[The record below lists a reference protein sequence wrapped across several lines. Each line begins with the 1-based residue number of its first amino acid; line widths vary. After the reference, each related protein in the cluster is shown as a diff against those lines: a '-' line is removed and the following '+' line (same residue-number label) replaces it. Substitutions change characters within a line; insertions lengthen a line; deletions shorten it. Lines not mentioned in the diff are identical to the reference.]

1 MDIEEN
7 SFVINHNSPAKDD
20 LFWKET
26 NKEISI
32 CLKYDNRKT
41 TFVDIG
47 SNEGIWSMLLNKTYA
62 DVHSFEPIKNNFNH
76 LKHNLSNFSNVK
88 IYNSAIS
95 DKKEEFE
102 MVNNV
107 KPVIPDFNCG
117 MTARKENFI
126 NAMKLFNNFGSMDI
140 DEYVNESCFFET
152 VRSNTLDS
160 YSLSPSLIKID
171 VENDEIKVLNG
182 AKKTI
187 EKHSPVLYVEDN
199 FKPLS
204 EKLRDT
210 ISSMNYVSVPEHP
223 WIHIRK

>member
-1 MDIEEN
+1 MDIKEKK
-7 SFVINHNSPAKDD
+7 FVVNHDSPATYD

-26 NKEISI
+26 NNEISI
-32 CLKYDNRKT
+32 CLRYDDKKT

-47 SNEGIWSMLLNKTYA
+47 SNEGIWSFLLRDKY
-62 DVHSFEPIKNNFNH
+62 DFIHSFEPIKKNFNH
-76 LKHNLSNFSNVK
+76 LKHNLSDFLNVK

-107 KPVIPDFNCG
+107 KPIISDFNCG

-126 NAMKLFNNFGSMDI
+126 NAMKLFNNFGSMDV
-140 DEYVNESCFFET
+140 DEFINESCFFET

-210 ISSMNYVSVPEHP
+210 ISSMNYVAVPEHP

>member
-1 MDIEEN
+1 MDIEEKP
-7 SFVINHNSPAKDD
+7 FIVNHNSPAKDD

-47 SNEGIWSMLLNKTYA
+47 SNEGIWSILLNKTYV

-107 KPVIPDFNCG
+107 KSVINDFNCG

-126 NAMKLFNNFGSMDI
+126 NAMKLFNNFGSMDV
-140 DEYVNESCFFET
+140 DEFINESCFFET

-204 EKLRDT
+204 EKLIDT
-210 ISSMNYVSVPEHP
+210 ISSMNYVAVPEHP

>member
-1 MDIEEN
+1 MDIEEKP
-7 SFVINHNSPAKDD
+7 FIVNHNSPAKDD

-95 DKKEEFE
+95 DKKEKFE

-107 KPVIPDFNCG
+107 KPVITDFNCG

-126 NAMKLFNNFGSMDI
+126 NAMKLFNNFGSMDV
-140 DEYVNESCFFET
+140 DEFINESCFFET

-204 EKLRDT
+204 EKLKDT
-210 ISSMNYVSVPEHP
+210 ISSMNYVAVPEHP

>member
-1 MDIEEN
+1 MDIEEKP
-7 SFVINHNSPAKDD
+7 FIVNHNSPAKDD

-47 SNEGIWSMLLNKTYA
+47 SNEGIWSILLNKTYA

-107 KPVIPDFNCG
+107 KSVINDFNCG
-117 MTARKENFI
+117 MTSRKENFI
-126 NAMKLFNNFGSMDI
+126 NAMELFNNFGSMDV
-140 DEYVNESCFFET
+140 DEFINESCFFET

-204 EKLRDT
+204 EKLIDT
-210 ISSMNYVSVPEHP
+210 ISSMNYVAVPEHP

>member
-1 MDIEEN
+1 MVN
-7 SFVINHNSPAKDD
+7 
-20 LFWKET
+20 
-26 NKEISI
+26 
-32 CLKYDNRKT
+32 
-41 TFVDIG
+41 
-47 SNEGIWSMLLNKTYA
+47 
-62 DVHSFEPIKNNFNH
+62 DVK
-76 LKHNLSNFSNVK
+76 
-88 IYNSAIS
+88 SAIS
-95 DKKEEFE
+95 
-102 MVNNV
+102 N
-107 KPVIPDFNCG
+107 FNCG
-117 MTARKENFI
+117 MTARKDNFI
-126 NAMKLFNNFGSMDI
+126 DAMKLFNDFI
-140 DEYVNESCFFET
+140 NEVCFFET
-152 VRSNTLDS
+152 VSSNTLDS

>member
-1 MDIEEN
+1 MDIEEKT
-7 SFVINHNSPAKDD
+7 FIVNHDSPTKDD

-26 NKEISI
+26 NNEISI
-32 CLKYDNRKT
+32 CLRYDDKKT

-47 SNEGIWSMLLNKTYA
+47 SNEGIWSFLLRDKY
-62 DVHSFEPIKNNFNH
+62 DFIHSFEPIKKNFNH
-76 LKHNLSNFSNVK
+76 LKHNLSDFLNVK

-107 KPVIPDFNCG
+107 KPIISDFNCG

-126 NAMKLFNNFGSMDI
+126 NAMKLFNNFGSMDV
-140 DEYVNESCFFET
+140 DEFINESCFFET

>member
-1 MDIEEN
+1 MDIEEKT
-7 SFVINHNSPAKDD
+7 FIVNHDSPTKDD

-26 NKEISI
+26 NNEISI
-32 CLKYDNRKT
+32 CLRYDDKKT

-47 SNEGIWSMLLNKTYA
+47 SNEGIWSFLLRDKY
-62 DVHSFEPIKNNFNH
+62 DFIHSFEPIKKNFNH
-76 LKHNLSNFSNVK
+76 LKHNLSDFLNVK

-107 KPVIPDFNCG
+107 KPVISDFNCG

-126 NAMKLFNNFGSMDI
+126 NAMKLFNNFGSMDV
-140 DEYVNESCFFET
+140 DEFINESCFFET

-210 ISSMNYVSVPEHP
+210 ISSMNYVAVPEHP

>member
-1 MDIEEN
+1 MDIEEKP
-7 SFVINHNSPAKDD
+7 FIVNHNSPAKDD

-41 TFVDIG
+41 AFVDIG
-47 SNEGIWSMLLNKTYA
+47 SNEGIWSILLNKTYV

-107 KPVIPDFNCG
+107 KSVINDFNCG

-126 NAMKLFNNFGSMDI
+126 NAMKLFNNFGSMDV
-140 DEYVNESCFFET
+140 DEFINESCFFET

-187 EKHSPVLYVEDN
+187 EKNSPVLYVEDN

-204 EKLRDT
+204 KKLRGI
-210 ISSMNYVSVPEHP
+210 ISSMNYVAVPEHP

>member
-7 SFVINHNSPAKDD
+7 SFIVNHNSPAKDD

-47 SNEGIWSMLLNKTYA
+47 SNEGIWSILLNKTYA

-107 KPVIPDFNCG
+107 KSVINDFNCG
-117 MTARKENFI
+117 MTSRKENFI
-126 NAMKLFNNFGSMDI
+126 NAMKLFNNFGSMDV
-140 DEYVNESCFFET
+140 DEFINESCFFET

-204 EKLRDT
+204 EKLIDT
-210 ISSMNYVSVPEHP
+210 ISSMNYVAVPEHP

>member
-7 SFVINHNSPAKDD
+7 SFILNHNSPAKDD
-20 LFWKET
+20 CFCEET

-32 CLKYDNRKT
+32 CLKYDEKRT

-47 SNEGIWSMLLNKTYA
+47 SNEGIWSILLNKTYA

-102 MVNNV
+102 MVNDV
-107 KPVIPDFNCG
+107 KSVISNFNCG
-117 MTARKENFI
+117 MTARKDNFI
-126 NAMKLFNNFGSMDI
+126 DAMKLFNDFGKINVNDF
-140 DEYVNESCFFET
+140 VNEVCFFET
-152 VRSNTLDS
+152 VSSNTLDS

-204 EKLRDT
+204 EKLRGI
-210 ISSMNYVSVPEHP
+210 ISSMNYVAVPEHP

>member
-1 MDIEEN
+1 MDIEEKT
-7 SFVINHNSPAKDD
+7 FIVNHDSPTKDD

-26 NKEISI
+26 NNEISI
-32 CLKYDNRKT
+32 CLRYDDKKT

-47 SNEGIWSMLLNKTYA
+47 SNEGIWSFLLRDKY
-62 DVHSFEPIKNNFNH
+62 DFIHSFEPIKKNFNH
-76 LKHNLSNFSNVK
+76 LKHNLSDFLNVK

-107 KPVIPDFNCG
+107 KPVISDFNCG

-126 NAMKLFNNFGSMDI
+126 NAMKLFNNFGSMDV
-140 DEYVNESCFFET
+140 DEFINESCFFET

>member
-1 MDIEEN
+1 MDIEEKP
-7 SFVINHNSPAKDD
+7 FIVNHNSPAKDD

-95 DKKEEFE
+95 DKKEKFE

-107 KPVIPDFNCG
+107 KSVINDFNCG
-117 MTARKENFI
+117 MTSRKENFI
-126 NAMKLFNNFGSMDI
+126 NAMKLFNNFGSMDV
-140 DEYVNESCFFET
+140 DEFINESCFFET

-204 EKLRDT
+204 EKLKDT
-210 ISSMNYVSVPEHP
+210 ISSMNYVAVPEHP

>member
-7 SFVINHNSPAKDD
+7 SFIVNHNSPAKDD

-47 SNEGIWSMLLNKTYA
+47 SNEGIWSILLNKTYA

-102 MVNNV
+102 MVNDV
-107 KPVIPDFNCG
+107 KSVISNFNCG
-117 MTARKENFI
+117 MTARKDNFI
-126 NAMKLFNNFGSMDI
+126 DAMKLFNDFGKINVD
-140 DEYVNESCFFET
+140 DFVNEVCFFEI
-152 VRSNTLDS
+152 VSSNTLDS

>member
-7 SFVINHNSPAKDD
+7 SFIVNHNSPAKDD

-47 SNEGIWSMLLNKTYA
+47 SNEGIWSILLNKTYA

-107 KPVIPDFNCG
+107 KSVINDFNCG
-117 MTARKENFI
+117 MTARKDNFVD
-126 NAMKLFNNFGSMDI
+126 AMKLFNDFGKINVD
-140 DEYVNESCFFET
+140 DFVNEVCFFEI
-152 VRSNTLDS
+152 VSSNTLDS